1 MTQLKDFRGIEGT
14 DFFESDRGF
23 QSILSDLL
31 PDGSKDRVFADL
43 HECGKLAG
51 GLWNDLAQEASR
63 QENLPKIVKRDRVG
77 NRVEKVDFG
86 PLTRQ
91 LRRQVAEFGVFTR
104 PQTELHKFALVY
116 YLAHNGEAS
125 LNCGLSCTDGLIR
138 ALRAK
143 GSEQLRNT
151 YLPKLL
157 SVETPFA
164 GAQFVTERAG
174 GSDVGAIEMQ
184 GVAAPDGTWSLTGE
198 KWFCSNPDEY
208 YLVAAK
214 AGGAG
219 YGTRGIGV
227 FLVPRVLQNGRL
239 NNLSF
244 VRLKN
249 KLGTQS
255 LPTAEIEFNG
265 AVGYPIGEVEDGF
278 KTLMNYVINVSRV
291 HNAINACAFIHRA
304 FLEARNY
311 ARQRVAFGN
320 QLTSYPLIQES
331 LIGMQ
336 ETCWRSRLLT
346 FRLIAML
353 DKNGYV
359 PSDDGQAMWQRFL
372 INLAK
377 YRTAVA
383 TTQTVREAILILG
396 ANGIVEDFTVLPRL
410 LRDSMI
416 IETWEG
422 PHNTLCLQ
430 IVRDAARSHVL
441 ERWQSE
447 ISQCLE
453 TWPDG
458 FMSYTRTRVE
468 QFFREVEGLIS
479 SERFQDET
487 WASAHARRLVDRLGA
502 LLEVAWMAQTAGRH
516 SGRDWTASLLTAAA
530 RYRLLPTDR
539 LFDHP
544 VLEVLLTN
552 GQALID
558 ETPLVADVT
567 QL

>member
-1 MTQLKDFRGIEGT
+1 MTQLKEFRGTEGT

-23 QSILSDLL
+23 QAILSDLL
-31 PDGSKDRVFADL
+31 PEASKERIFQDL

-51 GLWNDLAQEASR
+51 GRWNDLAQEASR
-63 QENLPKIVKRDRVG
+63 QENLPKIIKRDRAG
-77 NRVEKVDFG
+77 NLVEKVDFG

-91 LRRQVAEFGVFTR
+91 LRREVAEFGVLNGT
-104 PQTELHKFALVY
+104 QTELHKFALVY

-138 ALRAK
+138 ALRSK
-143 GSEQLRNT
+143 GSEQLRNS

-184 GVAAPDGTWSLTGE
+184 AALAGDGSWSLTGE
-198 KWFCSNPDEY
+198 KWFCSNPDEF

-214 AGGAG
+214 AGGSA
-219 YGTRGIGV
+219 YGTRGIGI
-227 FLVPRVLQNGRL
+227 FLVPRVLPNGRV

-265 AVGYPIGEVEDGF
+265 ATGFPIGDVEDGF

-291 HNAINACAFIHRA
+291 HNAISSCAFIHRA

-311 ARQRVAFGN
+311 ARQREAFGHT
-320 QLTSYPLIQES
+320 LTSYPLIQES

-336 ETCWRSRLLT
+336 ETCWRTRLLT
-346 FRLIAML
+346 FRLISML
-353 DKNGYV
+353 DKNGYA
-359 PSDDGQAMWQRFL
+359 PPDEGEAMWQRFL

-377 YRTAVA
+377 YRTATA
-383 TTQTVREAILILG
+383 TTQTVREAILIMG
-396 ANGIVEDFTVLPRL
+396 ANGIVEDFSVMPRL

-430 IVRDAARSHVL
+430 IVRDAARSRLL
-441 ERWQSE
+441 ERWQAE
-447 ISQCLE
+447 ISHKLE

-458 FMSYTRTRVE
+458 FMSYTKTRVE
-468 QFFREVEGLIS
+468 QAFREVEGIIS
-479 SERFQDET
+479 SERLHNEV
-487 WASAHARRLVDRLGA
+487 WASTHARRLVDSLGA
-502 LLEVAWMAQTAGRH
+502 LIEITWMAETAGRH
-516 SGRDWTASLLTAAA
+516 SGRDWTAALLTAAA
-530 RYRLLPTDR
+530 RHRLLPTDR

-544 VLEVLLTN
+544 VL
-552 GQALID
+552 D
-558 ETPLVADVT
+558 
-567 QL
+567 